1 MVRIKESD
9 SYSFASMTN
18 MLNQNGNNE
27 LLLITPVTKKE
38 AYQALK
44 GIDDLKALGCDGFN
58 AHFFKK
64 AWAVIGD
71 ETTEIVTHFFSTGI
85 LYKPINC
92 TTVTRIPKVPNPP
105 ECTT

>member
-1 MVRIKESD
+1 M
-9 SYSFASMTN
+9 
-18 MLNQNGNNE
+18 
-27 LLLITPVTKKE
+27 
-38 AYQALK
+38 YQALK
-44 GIDDLKALGCDGFN
+44 DIDDLKALGCDGFN